1 MSWSHQC
8 IITVFLSV
16 YHYACKVVI
25 IGNGRESNAWKNLW
39 NAKWIINLISRLR
52 FISVFYRATMLVMC
66 VWGERGFFVFNYLK
80 KNYIFILCLNHI
92 CSDWTKVH
100 IRQGPLSH
108 EAYSSNTCYQ
118 TYNEFPRERTHTSS
132 IPHEFKQW
140 EFSIVLKYYYFGL
153 H

>member
-1 MSWSHQC
+1 M
-8 IITVFLSV
+8 VG
-16 YHYACKVVI
+16 KVMLGKI
-25 IGNGRESNAWKNLW
+25 YEMLNEL
-39 NAKWIINLISRLR
+39 LISLVGWDSSASS
-52 FISVFYRATMLVMC
+52 IVLLCLWCVFGVK
-66 VWGERGFFVFNYLK
+66 GDFFVFNYLK